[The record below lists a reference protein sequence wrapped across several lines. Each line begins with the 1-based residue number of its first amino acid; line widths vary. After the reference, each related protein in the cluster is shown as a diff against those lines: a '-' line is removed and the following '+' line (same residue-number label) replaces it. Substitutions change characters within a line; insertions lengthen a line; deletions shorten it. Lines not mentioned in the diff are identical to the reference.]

1 MSYGTRTLKK
11 NVHIVTEISSPKIK
25 IKSVDEKM
33 LNVGE
38 APLIFKTQNATVL
51 LRDVVTV

>member
-38 APLIFKTQNATVL
+38 APLIFKTQNAKRNCVIT
-51 LRDVVTV
+51 